1 MKYLPTDKV
10 ERLLLSTMKKKRILI
25 VGNDANYFFSH
36 HLPIALGA
44 HASGYET
51 HVAIPVH
58 QSDARVSNYPFQFH
72 TIPLDRGSR
81 KIAKELN
88 AFIALLKLYKLLK
101 PNLIHHITIKPV
113 LYGGLAAK
121 LMGGPSIINTMT
133 GLGFVFTSSD
143 WKRRLLRRV
152 ISGLLRISCN
162 HRHIKMIFQ
171 NPDDLDVFVR
181 ARICVHRNAVV
192 IYGVGIDLERFMV
205 APESPEPVVVMFPSR
220 MLWEKGI
227 QEFINAARVLRSKGL
242 SARLVLVG
250 TTDPNPTSV
259 PQHVIDQWVSEG
271 VVEYWGWRN
280 DMASTLR
287 EAHIV
292 CLPSYREGL
301 STVLIEAAASGRA
314 IVTTDVPGCREVV
327 RYGDNGLLVPV
338 RDSIALANALQQ
350 LIEDSELRRRMG
362 VRGRQIAELE
372 FRVEKIVD
380 ETLSIYRQLLQ

>member
-1 MKYLPTDKV
+1 M
-10 ERLLLSTMKKKRILI
+10 
-25 VGNDANYFFSH
+25 
-36 HLPIALGA
+36 
-44 HASGYET
+44 
-51 HVAIPVH
+51 
-58 QSDARVSNYPFQFH
+58 
-72 TIPLDRGSR
+72 
-81 KIAKELN
+81 
-88 AFIALLKLYKLLK
+88 
-101 PNLIHHITIKPV
+101 
-113 LYGGLAAK
+113 
-121 LMGGPSIINTMT
+121 
-133 GLGFVFTSSD
+133 
-143 WKRRLLRRV
+143 
-152 ISGLLRISCN
+152 
-162 HRHIKMIFQ
+162 
-171 NPDDLDVFVR
+171 
-181 ARICVHRNAVV
+181 
-192 IYGVGIDLERFMV
+192 
-205 APESPEPVVVMFPSR
+205 
-220 MLWEKGI
+220 
-227 QEFINAARVLRSKGL
+227 
-242 SARLVLVG
+242 
-250 TTDPNPTSV
+250 
-259 PQHVIDQWVSEG
+259 IDQWVSEG